1 MLRLQ
6 SLLILLLLCVAA
18 YFAQAQE
25 APYRPLRIQ
34 QDIQLDGK
42 LEEPDWSK
50 AELIDDFMQE
60 DPYAGAIPTEQT
72 NCYIMYT
79 DEYLYVGVRAFDRDP
94 SKILRYGL
102 ERDYDINKD
111 DGIAFIVDTY
121 NDKSSGLVF
130 TSNTLGARWDEE
142 FTSDGGNEN
151 ENYNTFWDAVSHV
164 DSLGYTMEFKIPFS
178 SLRFQSKDVVKMG
191 FRFVRLIKRK
201 NEYLIYPKCDVK
213 ISNPYF
219 KVSLAR
225 EMEFTALKTHK
236 PFYIIPYA
244 IAGYQESSQLNSN
257 GTAYETTREFMPR
270 KKFASDETVDKI
282 ISNIGADVKYGLS
295 KNFTL
300 DFTVNTDFAQA
311 EVDNRIINLSKY
323 EVNLPEKRGFFLES
337 RNYLGYSFASGTQM
351 FISRSIGRENNQ
363 VVPIVTGARITG
375 KSRGW
380 QMGFLEMQTK
390 GISEAGIDP
399 HNFFVFRTRKDVD
412 KYGSFVGGIITNR
425 LNTNAGQ
432 ASGQTIGWDV
442 VQFLNRQV
450 VLVGGM
456 VGTFENLKFTPSG
469 KNFFSSPMHYE
480 LALFRNAREGWYYSL
495 QGDFIGEDF
504 NPAMGFA
511 PENDL
516 WNANVGVGN
525 QIKAKDASKIQ
536 YIALSTNT
544 NYKAKAISGFTE
556 TRYVNVQ
563 ADIIW
568 KSGAE
573 LVITPYSFLE
583 DRIFDEFG
591 LGKNITIQPG
601 LYNMISSTM
610 DLTGPKKNNL
620 NGSIG
625 ATYGRFYSGK
635 RISVSPSVQYNFS
648 SHLLAGIDYEF
659 NHIQFPDEFST
670 SGNGLFETNLVRLS
684 LSYYLSSKFSV
695 KLFTQHEDIS
705 KEVSSNLRIRYN
717 PKEGT
722 DLYIV
727 FNQGLNMRRDIF
739 EPHKE
744 LIKEQAITVKFIKT
758 IGV

>member
-6 SLLILLLLCVAA
+6 SLLILFLFFVAA
-18 YFAQAQE
+18 YSSRAQE

-42 LEEPDWSK
+42 LEEQEWSK

-72 NCYIMYT
+72 NCYIMYN

-257 GTAYETTREFMPR
+257 GNSYETTREFMPR

-412 KYGSFVGGIITNR
+412 KYGSFIGGIITNR

-469 KNFFSSPMHYE
+469 KNLFSSPMHYE

-516 WNANVGVGN
+516 WNANIGVGN
-525 QIKAKDASKIQ
+525 QIKANDASKIQ

-583 DRIFDEFG
+583 DRIFDQFG
-591 LGKNITIQPG
+591 LGKSITIQPG

-635 RISVSPSVQYNFS
+635 RISISPSVQYNFS

-659 NHIQFPDEFST
+659 NHIQFPDEFS
-670 SGNGLFETNLVRLS
+670 SLGNGLFETNLVRLS

-705 KEVSSNLRIRYN
+705 KEISSNLRIRYN